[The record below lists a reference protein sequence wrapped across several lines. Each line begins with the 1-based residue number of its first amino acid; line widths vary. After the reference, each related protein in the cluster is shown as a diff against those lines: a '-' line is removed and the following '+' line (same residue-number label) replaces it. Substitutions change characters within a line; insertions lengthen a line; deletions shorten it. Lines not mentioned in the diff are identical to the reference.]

1 MKTSS
6 ILTLILV
13 ASAIVALMIFGF
25 SSADFSTYESI
36 VSAKQKPGK
45 TVTIIA
51 KLDTSKEIEY
61 SEKNPNYLVFYITDS
76 LNAQSK
82 VVYHDAKPTDF
93 EKSEK
98 VVLKGS
104 MQGDVFE
111 CKSITLKCPSKYKDN
126 KSQLEKSINDGGQ
139 NTSPAPAENTTYP
152 EKAPAAKM

>member
-25 SSADFSTYESI
+25 SSSDFSTYESI
-36 VSAKQKPGK
+36 VSAKQKQGK

-51 KLDTSKEIEY
+51 KLDTTKAIEY
-61 SEKNPNYLVFYITDS
+61 SEKNPNYLVFYIKDS

-93 EKSEK
+93 EKSER

-126 KSQLEKSINDGGQ
+126 KKQLEKTINAGDQGA
-139 NTSPAPAENTTYP
+139 SPVPAENTAYP
-152 EKAPAAKM
+152 EKTPAAKM

>member
-1 MKTSS
+1 LAFLLP
-6 ILTLILV
+6 IFQLTKVL
-13 ASAIVALMIFGF
+13 FQ
-25 SSADFSTYESI
+25 
-36 VSAKQKPGK
+36 AKQKQGK

-51 KLDTSKEIEY
+51 KLDTTKAIEY

-76 LNAQSK
+76 LNAQAK

-104 MQGDVFE
+104 MQGEVFE

-126 KSQLEKSINDGGQ
+126 KKQLEKSINEGEK
-139 NTSPAPAENTTYP
+139 NTNPTPAENTSYP
-152 EKAPAAKM
+152 EKNRATNM